1 MKSFTISCLITFLV
15 LTFSEFSQSQN
26 IFATVDG
33 NIVTLSET
41 GTQRNCGALYEMTV
55 NLDDHYIKWVQL
67 DTGLVASCEC
77 VFDLSVTYGPLEPG
91 HYTVDVYY
99 TFSFEPEEI
108 FEDST
113 SFTIGGYKNFKDG
126 GIISQY
132 QSDCY
137 SGEGIADPD
146 GVGQDSFK
154 MYPVPLKDGELLHLD
169 VTPIADKAILEIFT
183 LTGKLLYSK
192 EYEGNQPISDR
203 FVKDELFPVSGI
215 YIVRL
220 KTTDNVFARKLTVL

>member
-1 MKSFTISCLITFLV
+1 MKSFTISCLVIFMV
-15 LTFSEFSQSQN
+15 ITFSEFSQSQN

-55 NLDDHYIKWVQL
+55 NLDDHYMKWVQL
-67 DTGLVASCEC
+67 DSGLSANCLC
-77 VFDLSVTYGPLEPG
+77 VFDLSVTYGPLAPG
-91 HYTVDVYY
+91 DYTVDVYY
-99 TFSFEPEEI
+99 TFSFEPGEI
-108 FEDST
+108 FEGST
-113 SFTIGGYKNFKDG
+113 SFTIGGYRNFKDG

-137 SGEGIADPD
+137 SGEGIADSD
-146 GVGQDSFK
+146 GAGQDSFK
-154 MYPVPLKDGELLHLD
+154 LYPVPLKDGELLHLE
-169 VTPIADKAILEIFT
+169 VTPSAGKAVLEIFT
-183 LTGKLLYSK
+183 LNGKLVYSK
-192 EYEGNQPISDR
+192 EYEGNQLIRDR

-220 KTTDNVFARKLTVL
+220 KTPDNVFARKLTVL